1 MNSKKNNLNNSE
13 IDLVNIIFTIWNNRL
28 KIFLIT
34 FVSVITVLSYLSITK
49 SKEKPK
55 YIVKVNIAPISNF
68 ESFSYQAFNSYI
80 DNAFITINEKTEQ
93 KLRTTKNLSDRSD
106 LDLKK
111 IEKNLLL
118 EFFLTSINDI
128 SFLSNSLKEFNF
140 FEQKDYE
147 NSFLYEKAVK
157 NIATSIKFL
166 APEEKKNSNENNNN
180 IQNGYWQIII
190 TTENISKWQ
199 EFLKKIN
206 KLANIKSREYLEQYY
221 KQVFTNNKNLRK
233 FNIEDIE
240 TNIMNTLENYEV
252 EISRKIVYLKEQA
265 LIARKLNIP
274 NASSANISS
283 GRGEVFITSL
293 SGELPFSIKPPYYM
307 RGYEV
312 IEKEIELIE
321 KRNNNRAFAENIGNL
336 EKKKKDLISNKN
348 IERLETLFDN
358 TPIKK
363 DKDNFTAANILYD
376 RLLVE
381 SINSGNELSLKKITI
396 LTLIISFILS
406 IFYILIINSIK
417 KRY

>member
-80 DNAFITINEKTEQ
+80 DNAFITINEKTEK
-93 KLRTTKNLSDRSD
+93 KLGTTKNLSDQSD

-166 APEEKKNSNENNNN
+166 APEEKNSNENNNN

-240 TNIMNTLENYEV
+240 TNITNALENYEV
-252 EISRKIVYLKEQA
+252 EISRKIIYLKEQA

-274 NASSANISS
+274 NASSTDISS
-283 GRGEVFITSL
+283 TRGEIFITSP

-321 KRNNNRAFAENIGNL
+321 KRNNNRAFAENVGKL

>member
-166 APEEKKNSNENNNN
+166 APEEKNSNENNNN

-240 TNIMNTLENYEV
+240 TNITNALENYEV
-252 EISRKIVYLKEQA
+252 EISRKIIYLKEQA

-274 NASSANISS
+274 NASSTNISS

-321 KRNNNRAFAENIGNL
+321 KRNNNRAFAENVGKL

>member
-93 KLRTTKNLSDRSD
+93 KLRTTKNLSDQSD

-166 APEEKKNSNENNNN
+166 APEEKNSNENNNN

-240 TNIMNTLENYEV
+240 TNITNALENYEV
-252 EISRKIVYLKEQA
+252 EISRKIIYLKEQA

-274 NASSANISS
+274 NASSTNISS

-321 KRNNNRAFAENIGNL
+321 KRNNNRAFAENVGKL

>member
-166 APEEKKNSNENNNN
+166 APEEKNSNENNNN

-190 TTENISKWQ
+190 TTENILKWQ

-274 NASSANISS
+274 NASSTDISS
-283 GRGEVFITSL
+283 TRGEIFITSP

-321 KRNNNRAFAENIGNL
+321 KRNNNRAFAENVGKL
-336 EKKKKDLISNKN
+336 EKKEKDLISNKN

>member
-93 KLRTTKNLSDRSD
+93 KLRTTKNLSDQSD

-166 APEEKKNSNENNNN
+166 APKEKNSKENNNN

-240 TNIMNTLENYEV
+240 TNITNALENYEV
-252 EISRKIVYLKEQA
+252 EISRKIIYLKEQA

-274 NASSANISS
+274 NASSTNISS

-321 KRNNNRAFAENIGNL
+321 KRNNNRAFAENVGKL

>member
-166 APEEKKNSNENNNN
+166 APEEKNSNENNNN

-240 TNIMNTLENYEV
+240 TNITNALENYEV
-252 EISRKIVYLKEQA
+252 EISRKIIYLKEQA

-274 NASSANISS
+274 NASSTDISS
-283 GRGEVFITSL
+283 TRGEIFITSP

-321 KRNNNRAFAENIGNL
+321 KRNNNRAFAENVGKL